1 MSYKIYNHT
10 IQTNETVK
18 STIKKFRKDDNKH
31 SRSQNN
37 VHKKKRS

>member
-1 MSYKIYNHT
+1 MIKLYKHL
-10 IQTNETVK
+10 IQTNLFNLNQK
-18 STIKKFRKDDNKH
+18 RKRKDDNKH

>member
-1 MSYKIYNHT
+1 MSIKIYKHIISSNLF
-10 IQTNETVK
+10 NLNLK
-18 STIKKFRKDDNKH
+18 RKRKDDNKY

>member
-1 MSYKIYNHT
+1 MIKLYKHL
-10 IQTNETVK
+10 IQTNLFNLNQNRK
-18 STIKKFRKDDNKH
+18 RKDDNKN

>member
-1 MSYKIYNHT
+1 MIKLYKHL
-10 IQTNETVK
+10 IQSNLFNLNQK
-18 STIKKFRKDDNKH
+18 RKRKDDNKH

>member
-1 MSYKIYNHT
+1 MTKLYKHL
-10 IQTNETVK
+10 IQTNLFNLNQKRE
-18 STIKKFRKDDNKH
+18 RKDDNKH